1 MARDTMH
8 LLDLLVLGWFW
19 ATPILYQYEL
29 VVPFLE
35 RRGLPDEL
43 LLINPF
49 TSIAITF
56 QRAIYGT
63 AEIDGTPLLPDQG
76 PLWYL
81 GALAVTGVVALV
93 VLALALRLFDRAD
106 ATMAEAL

>member
-1 MARDTMH
+1 
-8 LLDLLVLGWFW
+8 LLV
-19 ATPILYQYEL
+19 
-29 VVPFLE
+29 
-35 RRGLPDEL
+35 
-43 LLINPF
+43 NPF

-63 AEIDGTPLLPDQG
+63 AEIEGTPLLPDQG

-81 GALAVTGVVALV
+81 AALAATGAVALG